1 MYVELHN
8 YNELEQKVLYYKLN
22 SIFNLENEDVEK
34 FAGIYAIFKDNVCLY
49 VGQSFNL
56 ASRLATHLRGKY
68 QEADYIYIWDIQQFT
83 DSDLQKL
90 KKDKQKHF
98 LDECEKLV
106 MSALKPIENID
117 IDMDYV
123 SEVEDI
129 DIMDLDPSMLIKI
142 KKPFT
147 LIITNEI
154 DTISELWSF
163 FIALKYKIYFEGAI
177 KNEKELDEIFKD
189 FIFPKIDE
197 IIKEKNKKINN
208 DEDIEKEI

>member
-123 SEVEDI
+123 SEVEVKNTNLEQMKFSIKITDEAISITNGNSYFLEAIRYETDFLKAEYDPSIVEKLINIINKNHNVIWKFDINDFLKKEESDI
-129 DIMDLDPSMLIKI
+129 DFK
-142 KKPFT
+142 
-147 LIITNEI
+147 
-154 DTISELWSF
+154 SERGG
-163 FIALKYKIYFEGAI
+163 I
-177 KNEKELDEIFKD
+177 
-189 FIFPKIDE
+189 
-197 IIKEKNKKINN
+197 
-208 DEDIEKEI
+208 